1 MGRVSCAYAAKVVT
15 IALLGALASPVAPVQ
30 ALTYYPP
37 TNVMSGKEARR
48 HEFMC
53 CVAYDRKDQLKFDHG
68 YSDWYEELREEANHS
83 YRGVSRTDA
92 REIACW
98 GDSMIEGMG
107 GSEATVEV
115 GNKELDV
122 SYMAVPQIL
131 QKLTGLKAFN
141 FGIPAATS
149 EEIAVMQGGMVP
161 EDTHEPLTIFDA
173 RIAYLGSHHPGNVL
187 VLEIGSNGGWD
198 MRYKRL
204 ANQYRAMIEHAG
216 CDDYLV
222 IGDTDDPGTSIGDL
236 RQEAFA
242 QGTGPGE
249 TAWEAALSRAF
260 GDHFINMRAYLI
272 EHGLEVTGLEPTPE
286 DIDMAQRGCV
296 SSQLRADWT
305 HLNSYGYF
313 AQAMGIYQRGLEL
326 GYWGPTHVEEPALL
340 PWQQTPF
347 WRIQ

>member
-173 RIAYLGSHHPGNVL
+173 RIASWAATTPATYLS
-187 VLEIGSNGGWD
+187 W
-198 MRYKRL
+198 RL
-204 ANQYRAMIEHAG
+204 AATVAG
-216 CDDYLV
+216 TCA
-222 IGDTDDPGTSIGDL
+222 TS
-236 RQEAFA
+236 AWPTS
-242 QGTGPGE
+242 TGP
-249 TAWEAALSRAF
+249 
-260 GDHFINMRAYLI
+260 
-272 EHGLEVTGLEPTPE
+272 
-286 DIDMAQRGCV
+286 
-296 SSQLRADWT
+296 
-305 HLNSYGYF
+305 
-313 AQAMGIYQRGLEL
+313 
-326 GYWGPTHVEEPALL
+326 
-340 PWQQTPF
+340 
-347 WRIQ
+347 